1 MREEF
6 LHYLWKYR
14 LFDEPALKDS
24 EGNSITVLNPGEY
37 NRDSGP
43 DFFNARILINDV
55 VWAGNVEI
63 HTKASHFEAHG
74 HQFDRAFD
82 NIILHVVGENDRQVF
97 NSRGEPVPV
106 AEMKFDNSI
115 YDRYI
120 ELINNPYV
128 IACQPEV
135 GQIDQTVVAQ
145 WLGTLAVERL
155 EEKSVRILNMLR
167 STENS
172 WEGVTYRLIA
182 RYFGFRVNADA
193 FELLAKNLPFKI
205 IQKHADNPFQV
216 EALLLGTAGLLDSEL
231 FKETGNDGYRRQLE
245 KEFKILSAKY
255 SITPLHGWLWKFSK
269 LRPANFPT
277 VRIAQL
283 AKLLGVSGGIFSR
296 IKETRSID
304 QLAPLFKVS
313 ASGYW
318 DNHYHFGNSTR
329 EFPKIVGKQATNILL
344 INVVIPLLFVYG
356 KQYNDQEISDR
367 AIEFLEKL
375 EPENNLIIREWKE
388 AGIDADSAFRSQALI
403 QLRNN
408 YCKKRRCIEC
418 RIGYKLICKG
428 KMFIEQNRL
437 LLEP

>member
-1 MREEF
+1 
-6 LHYLWKYR
+6 
-14 LFDEPALKDS
+14 
-24 EGNSITVLNPGEY
+24 
-37 NRDSGP
+37 
-43 DFFNARILINDV
+43 
-55 VWAGNVEI
+55 
-63 HTKASHFEAHG
+63 
-74 HQFDRAFD
+74 
-82 NIILHVVGENDRQVF
+82 
-97 NSRGEPVPV
+97 
-106 AEMKFDNSI
+106 
-115 YDRYI
+115 
-120 ELINNPYV
+120 
-128 IACQPEV
+128 
-135 GQIDQTVVAQ
+135 
-145 WLGTLAVERL
+145 
-155 EEKSVRILNMLR
+155 
-167 STENS
+167 
-172 WEGVTYRLIA
+172 
-182 RYFGFRVNADA
+182 
-193 FELLAKNLPFKI
+193 
-205 IQKHADNPFQV
+205 V